1 MRPILGAVAGLLT
14 ALALST
20 SALAHGVTAGEIE
33 IIHPAIPAPAATAK
47 AAAGYMAIANN
58 GSTPDRL
65 IAVETPAAASTMLH
79 TTEHGADGV
88 ARMVHLPALEIPAE
102 DIVVL
107 EPGGMHV
114 MLMGLTAPLTEGEMV
129 PATLVFEHAG
139 RVAIEFMVDPPGGAD
154 HSTMDHSAMD
164 HAAPA
169 EAHAHAHAVG
179 PMSTAAGSDAD
190 QIAALLRAQFDRP
203 DAPLTVAPVTIQ
215 GDVAVAGWSQ
225 DGKGGR
231 AFLRKDAD
239 GWFVEICAGESL
251 VEPATF
257 VAMGLTRAEADQL
270 AAAVNGAE
278 ASAGADLIARL
289 NGFEGTVVVGRVPS
303 AGTAPA
309 HGHAHGAAPA
319 N

>member
-1 MRPILGAVAGLLT
+1 MRPILGAFAGLLA

-58 GSTPDRL
+58 GPTPDRL
-65 IAVETPAAASTMLH
+65 IGIETPAAASTMLH

-102 DIVVL
+102 DTVVL

-139 RVAIEFMVDPPGGAD
+139 RVAIAFMVDPPGGAD

-169 EAHAHAHAVG
+169 PASAHAHADG

>member
-1 MRPILGAVAGLLT
+1 MRPIPGAVAGLLA
-14 ALALST
+14 ALALSAP
-20 SALAHGVTAGEIE
+20 ALAHSVTAGEIE
-33 IIHPAIPAPAATAK
+33 IIHPAIPAPAASAK

-58 GSTPDRL
+58 GPTPDRL
-65 IAVETPAAASTMLH
+65 IGVETPAAASATLH

-88 ARMVHLPALEIPAE
+88 ARMAHLPALVIPAE
-102 DIVVL
+102 DTVVL
-107 EPGGMHV
+107 APGGMHV

-139 RVAIEFMVDPPGGAD
+139 RVAIAFMVDPPGGAD

-164 HAAPA
+164 HSAPA
-169 EAHAHAHAVG
+169 QGSAHAAG

-203 DAPLTVAPVTIQ
+203 GAPLTVAPVTIQ
-215 GDVAVAGWSQ
+215 SNVAVAGWSQ

-239 GWFVEICAGESL
+239 GWFVEICAGETL

-257 VAMGLTRAEADQL
+257 VAMGLTRADADQL
-270 AAAVNGAE
+270 AAAVNSAE

-289 NGFEGTVVVGRVPS
+289 NGFEGTVAVGRVPS
-303 AGTAPA
+303 AVGAPTDG
-309 HGHAHGAAPA
+309 HGHGAAPA